1 MPASRFT
8 RHRLYIASIS
18 SCTISFTSF
27 ATSVNVTFV
36 SRSFSNI
43 PIFLLTFPFTGRQS
57 SSTRVYCASLCQK
70 SESELEP
77 DDELVELDF
86 GLNLLMRVRVR
97 MRLRIEGEEDED
109 DEEDNIMEE
118 SRKPLSQHFNLTL
131 VRCQLPFR
139 FRWLPYPSGS
149 ICAWML

>member
-1 MPASRFT
+1 
-8 RHRLYIASIS
+8 IS
-18 SCTISFTSF
+18 SCTTSFTSF

-43 PIFLLTFPFTGRQS
+43 PIFLPTFPFTGRQTSTPEFIGRRSVS
-57 SSTRVYCASLCQK
+57 SASLCQK

-86 GLNLLMRVRVR
+86 GLNLLMMVRVR

-109 DEEDNIMEE
+109 DEEDNIMKEP
-118 SRKPLSQHFNLTL
+118 RKPLSQHFNLTL

-139 FRWLPYPSGS
+139 FRWLPYPSRS
-149 ICAWML
+149 ICAWAV